1 MANIT
6 ITQLPSAGA
15 ITGTELVPIVQ
26 NGVTVQTTTGAIAVQ
41 PTQTQTFLTATQQ
54 PSLANSRYLAAGSGL
69 SLTDGGSQG
78 TLQINLTGAASSLNS
93 AGTGI
98 QVKTGAN
105 TVTARQLTVGTGLSV
120 TNGDGV
126 SANPTVSLGSFL
138 ANINSLSGSS
148 GLVGLNSGTA
158 STLSI
163 SGTSNQI
170 VVANGNGASGSPTI
184 SIASNPIFPGTGS
197 VTVPVG
203 TTAQQLGSSGAIR
216 FNSDTGLFEGYGVSG
231 WNQFTTGG
239 SGVTSVGTGTG
250 LTGGPIT
257 STGTISIANTT
268 VTSGSYG
275 SASAVG
281 TFTVNGQGQLTAASS
296 TTISIPSSAINT
308 AIQNSGLANSSLTVG
323 TTTISLGGTSLT
335 LAGLTSVAV
344 TQDPA
349 SALQLATKQYVDNVA
364 QGLDAK
370 ASCVYGT
377 TNNITLSG
385 LATQSGGDWPS
396 SLTAGNRI
404 LVKNQSSSQFNGI
417 YVASASAWT
426 RATDMDTWAEVP
438 SSFVFIEDG
447 TTLADTGW
455 VTTANAGGTID
466 VTAMPWV
473 QFSGA
478 GAYTAGTG
486 LTLTGS
492 QFSLTSP
499 VTAALGGSGYT
510 SYTTGD
516 MLYASGSTALS
527 KLGIGTSGYLLTSS
541 GSAPQWTQTLG
552 VANGGTGVTASSGA
566 NSVVLRD
573 ASGNITTNSIFE
585 GYSNVAAAGTTT
597 VLTVASVPNYVVTG
611 SGGQTYQLP
620 DATTLPNGADFT
632 FNNNQ
637 SSGTIVVKNNSSTT
651 VVTVQSGAFV
661 TVSLLSNSTAA
672 GSWDYHAN
680 IPSGTSWSTNTL
692 STGAAITST
701 QAVTGS
707 TLISNVATGTAPL
720 TVTSTTQVA
729 NLNAATAGTAT
740 NIAGGA
746 IGYLPYQSAAGTTLF
761 VTGNTTTTPQFLT
774 STGTGSAAQA
784 PTLTSST
791 GSGSVVLATSPTLV
805 TPNLGTPSTLVGT
818 NITGTASGL
827 SIGGNAATA
836 TTATTATTA
845 NATNTSN
852 NFQMNSLGV
861 GTAGS
866 GTAGEIRAT
875 NNVTAYYSDD
885 RLKTRLGYIQDALAK
900 VKTLSGFYYEANQT
914 AQDLGYEPVREVGV
928 SAQQV
933 QAVMPEIVVPAP
945 ISDKYLTVRYEK
957 LIPLLIEAVKEL
969 DAKLETLIEG

>member
-1 MANIT
+1 
-6 ITQLPSAGA
+6 
-15 ITGTELVPIVQ
+15 
-26 NGVTVQTTTGAIAVQ
+26 
-41 PTQTQTFLTATQQ
+41 
-54 PSLANSRYLAAGSGL
+54 
-69 SLTDGGSQG
+69 
-78 TLQINLTGAASSLNS
+78 
-93 AGTGI
+93 
-98 QVKTGAN
+98 
-105 TVTARQLTVGTGLSV
+105 
-120 TNGDGV
+120 
-126 SANPTVSLGSFL
+126 
-138 ANINSLSGSS
+138 
-148 GLVGLNSGTA
+148 
-158 STLSI
+158 
-163 SGTSNQI
+163 
-170 VVANGNGASGSPTI
+170 
-184 SIASNPIFPGTGS
+184 
-197 VTVPVG
+197 
-203 TTAQQLGSSGAIR
+203 
-216 FNSDTGLFEGYGVSG
+216 
-231 WNQFTTGG
+231 
-239 SGVTSVGTGTG
+239 
-250 LTGGPIT
+250 
-257 STGTISIANTT
+257 
-268 VTSGSYG
+268 
-275 SASAVG
+275 
-281 TFTVNGQGQLTAASS
+281 
-296 TTISIPSSAINT
+296 
-308 AIQNSGLANSSLTVG
+308 
-323 TTTISLGGTSLT
+323 
-335 LAGLTSVAV
+335 
-344 TQDPA
+344 
-349 SALQLATKQYVDNVA
+349 
-364 QGLDAK
+364 
-370 ASCVYGT
+370 
-377 TNNITLSG
+377 
-385 LATQSGGDWPS
+385 
-396 SLTAGNRI
+396 

-417 YVASASAWT
+417 YVASASAWA

-438 SSFVFIEDG
+438 SSFVFVEDG

-478 GAYTAGTG
+478 GTYTAGTG